1 MITRIRNSQITKVVA
16 LLLLMGFLSEL
27 FQPMRLYA
35 LSGGPSQP
43 EMAGFTP
50 ADTDNMVDMF
60 SGNFHYTIPIMTV
73 PGPNGGYP
81 INLNYNSEVG
91 MEHEAS
97 WVGLGWNLNP
107 GAINRQVRGIPDDFK
122 GDEISKTYKRRDNNT
137 FIFTPAYGGEVF
149 GADFGLGISQS
160 NSFIYNT
167 YNGISMSRRFGLS
180 ASYVRTNEIEGKKQK
195 TKILSMGASLTFDSD
210 NGITHSFSMNGGSKN
225 LSLGLNYGYNSK
237 SGTYTYGSQI
247 KISSGQQGGSG
258 LSGFSIGNSFSTA
271 ANLPPIHIPLSS
283 NTFGM
288 SFQMGGSGAYLEG
301 YASMAASVCLQTTPD
316 YPVNTSAY
324 GLCYADKAT
333 IKSLQDFNREK
344 ELCVD
349 KDSKNLP
356 LPVMTP
362 DVYNIAGEAI
372 NGSFRVY
379 RSDYGHFFD
388 NQVENTTTT
397 TDIGADVAIGTG
409 LQVGVNLAFSSG
421 NSYSGDWATDDY
433 DTRLSYKDKQ
443 QYAAASTQGI
453 KPMLY
458 EPFYFKMS
466 GEQTANERNYLQDI
480 GNIKPVNFTL
490 QQNYSSS
497 FWGGSDYNYSISN
510 QLNTNTINR
519 FEQTNRMKR
528 TTLIEYQTGSTL
540 PSRKNHH
547 ISSFSLVNTSGERY
561 TYGKTLYNVKEKEVM
576 FSAPYYAGEVNTTTL
591 QYNIDYYAGQASG
604 VNRVGKEKL
613 YSCTE
618 TPAYA
623 YSYLLTEI
631 TAPDYVDVNNNH
643 TPDDADLG
651 YWVKFTY
658 DTKYQGNNL
667 YRWRFPYEGANFFM
681 GDRSNQADD
690 KGSYNYGEK
699 EIAYVKK
706 IETKTHKAV
715 FYISERNDAL
725 GIKSVDSQGNPG
737 EYGGGKNTNA
747 PLYKLDS
754 IALFSKDDTL
764 VPVKTAIF
772 VYDYSLCESI
782 PNSTNNSGKLTL
794 KSLYFKYENSEKGEE
809 NPYVFH
815 YGYDNPLYNP
825 DYNSARMDRWG
836 NYKENANY
844 FEHYVSQNKE
854 QADRWAQ
861 AWLLT
866 KIELP
871 SGGAAHMEYESDD
884 YAYVQ
889 DKQAMCMV
897 KMIGPTDFNKEN
909 GNYYIYFQKSA
920 GINAKEY
927 VKGFKNNLMFF
938 KTAIRY
944 ESGINPDYIQGYV
957 EIYPE
962 TAIDADGSGT
972 TGKVKVKPFAAYDTH
987 PIYLLALQY
996 LKNNRPD
1003 LLFDNA
1009 DADEDQSDV
1018 EAFFRALVSRG
1029 IIKKVSTM
1037 FGGNGSFY
1045 RDCIS
1050 DKDYAFPVYNLT
1062 GMPSYVRL
1070 NVPSKIKYGGG
1081 VRVKAITMQDNWEK
1095 SENSAYRQEY
1105 YYRKMENGKIISS
1118 GVAEYEPTVCAEET
1132 ALRYPIY
1139 DKVKGIFFIEDE
1151 MYSEEPYGENYFPA
1165 ANVGYSQVIVRTFT
1179 PSDVQ
1184 RSTTGIQRYEY
1195 YTAKDYPIRVEQ
1207 TNIVAKITAV
1217 PNILEVLTAGFK
1229 QANSSA
1235 YSQGYLI
1242 ELNNMHGRQKSIAT
1256 CPYIPLQDVNQWIA
1270 AVENSGYTSKIAYF
1284 YKTKNGNRIDNE
1296 VDVLKGDGV
1305 TEKKILGQ
1313 MYDFVIDQ
1321 RENNSTCIG
1330 GGENMQFMLAT
1341 WTPPL
1346 FGGSGFPSFDSF
1358 QEQVRSVATTK
1369 VIYNTGIL
1377 ETVKNYNKG
1386 SVTTTK
1392 YLQFDPYTGKPL
1404 LTSVTNEFEEPIYTY
1419 NMPAYWYYE
1428 NMGSAAENY
1437 RAMFFS
1443 NTQYNL
1449 PNTFNTYDRI
1459 ENDNALLPIKSITNN
1474 NATCWNFNGTES
1486 VIPLSNKEIMRSR
1499 FSNQSDVMNATVIS
1513 LVNLANP
1520 DNRTIPMLE
1529 AFNQSDTNCF
1539 VYLDCKG
1546 IEQRA
1551 RIEYV
1556 SSKLYFF
1563 KDNAYYGRFCIM
1575 PFSDLLNVPHIS
1587 FSNLNLSSGT
1597 IKNYFF
1603 IKRGNVVD
1611 IKLRASGETVNS
1623 FTWNDKNKIFEE
1635 CIDGVLQA
1643 SAIEYKNQFGLE
1655 YADAGITMN
1664 DNRSNYLGIPNIC
1677 RSLRSNLYV
1686 TERNQTGRHK
1696 SYQTNIA
1703 YDGTFTT
1710 FQLFNDSLGN
1720 DQNQQNPWTWNAEIT
1735 KYNPYNFEIEN
1746 KNALN
1751 IYSSAL
1757 YGYKNALVTAVAQ
1770 NSRYYEMGY
1779 DSFEDDPQKPIGT
1792 QRGHIICTSGSRTDA
1807 FAHTGNYAL
1816 QTANNQLVIHVKV
1829 QNSASQFSQDGT
1841 LNLIKDSLYV
1851 FSCWV
1856 RKSDCATM
1864 ENNGNVYLFSAT
1876 GDASSMATNKEQ
1888 KIDCWQRIE
1897 VLFAPKQTG
1906 DNIFLTLQTP
1916 IAQFYVDDIRIM
1928 PAKAVLKSYVY
1939 DNKYRLIAE
1948 LDENNYAA
1956 FYNYDEEGVLIQIKK
1971 ETERGIQTLQTTR
1984 QNFKK
1989 RMP

>member
-1 MITRIRNSQITKVVA
+1 
-16 LLLLMGFLSEL
+16 MGFLLEL

-50 ADTDNMVDMF
+50 INTDNMVDMF

-137 FIFTPAYGGEVF
+137 FIFTPTYGGEVF
-149 GADFGLGISQS
+149 GADLGLGISQS
-160 NSFIYNT
+160 HSFIYNT
-167 YNGISMSRRFGLS
+167 YNGISMSSRFGLS
-180 ASYVRTNEIEGKKQK
+180 ASYSRTKEIEDKKQK
-195 TKILSMGASLTFDSD
+195 TNVLSMGASLTFDSD
-210 NGITHSFSMNGGSKN
+210 NGITRSFSMNGGSKN
-225 LSLGLNYGYNSK
+225 LSLGVNYGYNSK

-247 KISSGQQGGSG
+247 KISSDQQEGTES
-258 LSGFSIGNSFSTA
+258 SSFSVGNSFSTA
-271 ANLPPIHIPLSS
+271 ANLPPIHIPLYS
-283 NTFGM
+283 NTFGL
-288 SFQMGGSGAYLEG
+288 SFQVGGSGAYLEG
-301 YASMAASVCLQTTPD
+301 YKNIAASVCLQKTPD
-316 YPVNTSAY
+316 DPITNPAY

-349 KDSKNLP
+349 NDSKNLP

-372 NGSFRVY
+372 NGSFRIY

-388 NQVENTTTT
+388 NQVENSTTT
-397 TDIGADVAIGTG
+397 TDIGVDAAAGAG
-409 LQVGVNLAFSSG
+409 LQVGVNLSFSSG
-421 NSYSGDWATDDY
+421 SNYSGDWATADY

-453 KPMLY
+453 NPMLY

-480 GNIKPVNFTL
+480 GNVKPVNFTL
-490 QQNYSSS
+490 KQNYSSS

-519 FEQTNRMKR
+519 FEQANRMKR

-547 ISSFSLVNTSGERY
+547 IASFSLVNASGERY

-576 FSAPYYAGEVNTTTL
+576 FSVPYYAGEVNTTTL
-591 QYNIDYYAGQASG
+591 RYNVDYNAGQASG
-604 VNRVGKEKL
+604 TNRVGKERL

-631 TAPDYVDVNNNH
+631 TSPDYVDVNNNH

-681 GDRSNQADD
+681 GDRSNQTDD

-699 EIAYVKK
+699 EIAYVEK

-715 FYISERNDAL
+715 FYISARNDAL
-725 GIKSVDSQGNPG
+725 GISNSING
-737 EYGGGKNTNA
+737 EYGGGKNMDA
-747 PLYKLDS
+747 QLYKLDS

-772 VYDYSLCESI
+772 VYDYSLCKSI

-794 KSLYFKYENSEKGEE
+794 KSLYFKYENSEKGEG

-871 SGGAAHMEYESDD
+871 EGGAIDVAYESDD

-889 DKQAMCMV
+889 DRQAMCMA
-897 KMIGPTDFNKEN
+897 KMMGPTNFNKEN

-927 VKGFKNNLMFF
+927 VRGFKNNLMFF

-944 ESGINPDYIQGYV
+944 KSGMNPDYIQGYV

-962 TAIDADGSGT
+962 TAINADGSGT
-972 TGKVKVKPFAAYDTH
+972 IGKVQIKPFTAYDIH

-1003 LLFDNA
+1003 LLFNNA

-1018 EAFFRALVSRG
+1018 EAFFRALLSKGV
-1029 IIKKVSTM
+1029 IKKVRTM

-1050 DKDYAFPVYNLT
+1050 NRDYAFPVYTLT
-1062 GMPSYVRL
+1062 EMPSYVRL

-1081 VRVKAITMQDNWEK
+1081 VRVKTITMQDNWEK

-1132 ALRYPIY
+1132 ALRYPVY
-1139 DKVKGIFFIEDE
+1139 DKVKGLFFIEDE
-1151 MYSEEPYGENYFPA
+1151 MYSEEPYGESYFPA
-1165 ANVGYSQVIVRTFT
+1165 ANVGYSQIIVRTVT

-1184 RSTTGIQRYEY
+1184 RSTAGIQRHEY

-1207 TNIVAKITAV
+1207 TNLIAKITPV
-1217 PNILEVLTAGFK
+1217 PNILEIITAGFK

-1256 CPYIPLQDVNQWIA
+1256 CPYIPLENINVNQWIT
-1270 AVENSGYTSKIAYF
+1270 AVENSGYTSKVEYF
-1284 YKTKNGNRIDNE
+1284 YKTKNSNRIDNE
-1296 VDVLKGDGV
+1296 VDILMGDGV

-1313 MYDFVIDQ
+1313 TFDFVIDQ
-1321 RENNSTCIG
+1321 RENNSTCTG
-1330 GGENMQFMLAT
+1330 GGMSTQFMLPT
-1341 WTPPL
+1341 WWPPI
-1346 FGGSGFPSFDSF
+1346 FAGSGFPSIDSF
-1358 QEQVRSVATTK
+1358 QEQVRSVVTTK

-1377 ETVKNYNKG
+1377 ETIKSYNKG

-1404 LTSVTNEFEEPIYTY
+1404 LSSITNEFEEPIYTY
-1419 NMPAYWYYE
+1419 NMPAYWNYP
-1428 NMGSAAENY
+1428 NMGNAAENY
-1437 RAMFFS
+1437 RAMFFDTTLNS
-1443 NTQYNL
+1443 NYI
-1449 PNTFNTYDRI
+1449 FDMYDRI
-1459 ENDNALLPIKSITNN
+1459 DNAGVLLPINQFSSA
-1474 NATCWNFNGTES
+1474 NALCWNSNCAQIS
-1486 VIPLSNKEIMRSR
+1486 VPLATKEILRSR
-1499 FSNQSDVMNATVIS
+1499 FANQTEVAAATIVS
-1513 LVNLANP
+1513 LTNPASVAN
-1520 DNRTIPMLE
+1520 RRVPMLE
-1529 AFNQSDTNCF
+1529 QFNAAPNSCF
-1539 VYLDCKG
+1539 FYTDCAANSHRVRIVYLPTQH
-1546 IEQRA
+1546 I
-1551 RIEYV
+1551 
-1556 SSKLYFF
+1556 LYFF
-1563 KDNAYYGRFCIM
+1563 KESIFSKDFCIE
-1575 PFSDLLNVPHIS
+1575 SLESLIGKGYYVSADITIPHFTAI
-1587 FSNLNLSSGT
+1587 T
-1597 IKNYFF
+1597 NYRF
-1603 IKRGNVVD
+1603 IKKGNIIELYD
-1611 IKLRASGETVNS
+1611 ANNHYILRFPWNNGKKL
-1623 FTWNDKNKIFEE
+1623 FEE

-1643 SAIEYKNQFGLE
+1643 SAVEYKNNDTLA
-1655 YADAGITMN
+1655 YTDAGVIMSCPEYYGLT
-1664 DNRSNYLGIPNIC
+1664 NRYRPQ
-1677 RSLRSNLYV
+1677 RSNLYV
-1686 TERNQTGRHK
+1686 TERNQTGENF
-1696 SYQTNIA
+1696 SYQTNAA
-1703 YDGTFTT
+1703 YDGVFSS
-1710 FQLFNDSLGN
+1710 FQPFVYQKGN
-1720 DQNQQNPWTWNAEIT
+1720 KDNLQKPWTWNAEIT
-1735 KYNPYNFEIEN
+1735 KYSPFNFEIEN

-1770 NSRYYEMGY
+1770 NSRYYETGY
-1779 DSFEDDPQKPIGT
+1779 DSFENDPQTAIGT
-1792 QRGHIICTSGSRTDA
+1792 QRGHIVCTGGSRTDA

-1816 QTANNQLVIHVKV
+1816 KTASNQLTIHVNV
-1829 QNSASQFSQDGT
+1829 QDSASHFSQDGT

-1856 RKSDCATM
+1856 RKPDCVTQ
-1864 ENNGNVYLFSAT
+1864 ENNGNTYQFLGT
-1876 GDASSMATNKEQ
+1876 SSPLITADKEP
-1888 KIDCWQRIE
+1888 KVDCWQRIE
-1897 VLFAPKQTG
+1897 VKFSM
-1906 DNIFLTLQTP
+1906 NIVGNNRQLRLKMTTP
-1916 IAQFYVDDIRIM
+1916 SSFFYVDDIRIM

-1939 DNKYRLIAE
+1939 DRKYRLIAE
-1948 LDENNYAA
+1948 LDENNYAT
-1956 FYNYDEEGVLIQIKK
+1956 FYNYDEEGILIQIKK
-1971 ETERGIQTLQTTR
+1971 ETEKGIQTLQTTR
-1984 QNFKK
+1984 QNLQK
-1989 RMP
+1989 R